1 MSDTL
6 ARGPTGQ
13 PVFQYQAVA
22 RDGAMTRGVIGAA
35 DEAAALRRLGA
46 DGLTVVKI
54 APAPAPKADGKDRN
68 LKPAERVLVLRQ
80 LALMLEAGVS
90 LLEALD
96 TVAQGMQARK
106 GRAQFLAAI
115 ASLRR
120 GESLGNS
127 LEQHVPGFPFYVYA
141 MALVGEASGRV
152 AEVLKEAA
160 EQMAYEDRL
169 RRDFANAMTYPAF
182 LGFAGVA
189 AVGFIFTQVVPRF
202 AVMIG
207 EDRTN
212 VPAMSRWVLAA
223 GEFANANLGLVGIV
237 IGALIALVVVI
248 VANPSVRTQA
258 YTVAHG
264 LPVIGPVIQA
274 REIAS
279 WARLT
284 AFALNNGVPIL
295 SAAALAR
302 AAVPIGP
309 FRQGLDLLDS
319 DLRAGMTLDASLGS
333 HTQLEA
339 MDLSLLRAGQ
349 KSGAIGSMFGFMAE
363 NYENR
368 LRDRMKRMT
377 ALLEPLAIAVIS
389 VVVGFVALSLVLAL
403 SSVYEGVV

>member
-1 MSDTL
+1 M
-6 ARGPTGQ
+6 TGLQ
-13 PVFQYQAVA
+13 PFQYQAMA
-22 RDGAMTRGVIGAA
+22 RDGTMTKGVLSAGDEASAMRRLAA
-35 DEAAALRRLGA
+35 DGM
-46 DGLTVVKI
+46 TVLKI
-54 APAPAPKADGKDRN
+54 APAAAPKADGKDRN
-68 LKPAERVLVLRQ
+68 LRPAERVLVLRQ
-80 LALMLEAGVS
+80 MALMLEAGVS
-90 LLEALD
+90 LLEALE

-106 GRAQFLAAI
+106 GRAQFQAAI
-115 ASLRR
+115 AALRR
-120 GESLGNS
+120 GDSLGSS
-127 LEQHVPGFPFYVYA
+127 LEEHVPGFPFYVYA
-141 MALVGEASGRV
+141 MARVGEASGRV

-169 RRDFANAMTYPAF
+169 RRDFGNAMTYPAF

-189 AVGFIFTQVVPRF
+189 AIGFIFTQVVPRF

-223 GEFANANLGLVGIV
+223 GEFANANLGAVGIAV
-237 IGALIALVVVI
+237 GGLITFIIVV
-248 VANPSVRTQA
+248 VANPAVKAATYS
-258 YTVAHG
+258 VAHG
-264 LPVIGPVIQA
+264 LPVVGPVIQA

-295 SAAALAR
+295 SAAELAR

-309 FRQGLDLLDS
+309 FRQGLDLLES
-319 DLRAGMTLDASLGS
+319 DLRAGLTLDASLGS
-333 HTQLEA
+333 HTALEA

-349 KSGAIGSMFGFMAE
+349 KSGAIGAMFGFMAD
-363 NYENR
+363 NYEAR

-377 ALLEPLAIAVIS
+377 SLLEPVAIAVIS
-389 VVVGFVALSLVLAL
+389 IVVGFVALSLVLAL

>member
-6 ARGPTGQ
+6 ARLPAAGPL
-13 PVFQYQAVA
+13 FQYQAVA
-22 RDGAMTRGVIGAA
+22 RDGALAKGVIGAS
-35 DEAAALRRLGA
+35 DEAAALRRLAA

-54 APAPAPKADGKDRN
+54 APAVAAKADGKDRH

-106 GRAQFLAAI
+106 GKVQFQAAI
-115 ASLRR
+115 AALRR
-120 GESLGNS
+120 GESLGTA
-127 LEQHVPGFPFYVYA
+127 LEANVQGFPFYVYA
-141 MALVGEASGRV
+141 MARVGEASGRV
-152 AEVLKEAA
+152 AEVLKQAA
-160 EQMAYEDRL
+160 EQMDYEDRL
-169 RRDFANAMTYPAF
+169 RRDFTNAMTYPAF
-182 LGFAGVA
+182 LAFAGVA
-189 AVGFIFTQVVPRF
+189 AVAFIFTQVVPRF
-202 AVMIG
+202 AVMVG
-207 EDRTN
+207 EDRSN
-212 VPAMSRWVLAA
+212 VPAMSRWVLSA
-223 GEFANANLGLVGIV
+223 GEFANANLGLVGIGL
-237 IGALIALVVVI
+237 GALVALIVVI
-248 VANPSVRTQA
+248 VTNPTIRARA

-264 LPVIGPVIQA
+264 LPVIGSVIQA

-279 WARLT
+279 WARLA
-284 AFALNNGVPIL
+284 AFAMNNGVPIL
-295 SAAALAR
+295 SAMGLAR

-319 DLRAGMTLDASLGS
+319 DLRAGLTLDASLGA

-349 KSGAIGSMFGFMAE
+349 KSGAIGSMFGFMAD

-377 ALLEPLAIAVIS
+377 ALMEPLAIATIS
-389 VVVGFVALSLVLAL
+389 IVVGFVALSLVLAL